1 MRYVQGDLV
10 VVSQE
15 YIRNLGIN
23 YVADYIATFIRY
35 DDAGVWA
42 LVQVE
47 KRGVMLEGCSY

>member
-35 DDAGVWA
+35 DDAG
-42 LVQVE
+42 
-47 KRGVMLEGCSY
+47 GVGFSTG